1 MLNNIRVVL
10 VRTFHPGNI
19 GSAARALKTMGLSE
33 LYLVSPKD
41 FDTQQAR
48 DEATKMSTSAD
59 DIVQAA
65 TQVDSLFEAVK
76 DCTVVVASTARTRGY
91 DLPLLNPQETAEKLY
106 AASGSD
112 KVALVFG
119 PERMGLS
126 NEDLSLCKYRA
137 TIPTN
142 PDYSSLNIA
151 SAVQTFSYEIFE
163 QHLTQQ
169 EASSENPPSLN
180 TDTDQNPKQYPSIE
194 NMDKFYTHLEQTLTK
209 TNFIIK
215 NHPGE
220 IMQKLQTMF
229 NRAEMDETELNIM
242 RGILASIQRELKD

>member
-1 MLNNIRVVL
+1 VLRNIRVVL

-19 GSAARALKTMGLSE
+19 GSAARAMKTMGLND

-41 FDTQQAR
+41 FETQQAK

-59 DIVQAA
+59 DIVQSA
-65 TQVDSLFEAVK
+65 TQVDNLFEAVK
-76 DCTVVVASTARTRGY
+76 DCTVVIASTARTRGY
-91 DLPLLNPQETAEKLY
+91 DLPLLNPQGTAEKLY
-106 AASGSD
+106 AASGSE

-151 SAVQTFSYEIFE
+151 AAVQTFCYEIFK

-169 EASSENPPSLN
+169 AASSENTIASN
-180 TDTDQNPKQYPSIE
+180 TETKHYSKQYPSTE
-194 NMDKFYTHLEQTLTK
+194 KMDKFYTHLEQTLTE

-220 IMQKLQTMF
+220 IMQKLQALF

-242 RGILASIQRELKD
+242 RGILASIQRDQTK

>member
-19 GSAARALKTMGLSE
+19 GSAARAMKTMGLSE
-33 LYLVSPKD
+33 LYLVAPKD
-41 FDTQQAR
+41 FETQQAK

-65 TQVDSLFEAVK
+65 TQVDSLYEALK

-106 AASGSD
+106 AASGSE

-119 PERMGLS
+119 PERMGLT

-151 SAVQTFSYEIFE
+151 SAVQTFSYEIFK
-163 QHLTQQ
+163 QLLKQQ
-169 EASSENPPSLN
+169 EASSENPCISN
-180 TDTDQNPKQYPSIE
+180 TETKQYPSTE
-194 NMDKFYTHLEQTLTK
+194 KMDKFYTHLEQTLTE

-215 NHPGE
+215 KHPGE

>member
-1 MLNNIRVVL
+1 MLKNIRVVL

-19 GSAARALKTMGLSE
+19 GSAARAMKTMGLSE
-33 LYLVSPKD
+33 LYLVAPKD
-41 FDTQQAR
+41 FETQQAK
-48 DEATKMSTSAD
+48 DEATKMSTSAN
-59 DIVQAA
+59 DIVEAA
-65 TQVDSLFEAVK
+65 TQVDSLFDALK

-119 PERMGLS
+119 PERMGLT
-126 NEDLSLCKYRA
+126 NEDLFLCKYRA

-151 SAVQTFSYEIFE
+151 SAVQTFSYEIFK
-163 QHLTQQ
+163 QHLKLQQ
-169 EASSENPPSLN
+169 IFFENKTPSN
-180 TDTDQNPKQYPSIE
+180 TDTKQDSRQYPSTAK
-194 NMDKFYTHLEQTLTK
+194 MDKFYTHLEQTLTE

-215 NHPGE
+215 KHPGE

>member
-19 GSAARALKTMGLSE
+19 GSAARAMKTMGLSE
-33 LYLVSPKD
+33 LYLVAPKD
-41 FDTQQAR
+41 FETQQAK

-65 TQVDSLFEAVK
+65 TQVDSLYEALK

-106 AASGSD
+106 AASGSE

-119 PERMGLS
+119 PERMGLT

-151 SAVQTFSYEIFE
+151 SAVQTFSYEIFK
-163 QHLTQQ
+163 QLLKQQ
-169 EASSENPPSLN
+169 EASSENPYISN
-180 TDTDQNPKQYPSIE
+180 TETKQYPSTE
-194 NMDKFYTHLEQTLTK
+194 KMDKFYTHLEQTLTE

-215 NHPGE
+215 KHPGE

>member
-19 GSAARALKTMGLSE
+19 GSAARAMKTMGLSE
-33 LYLVSPKD
+33 LYLVAPKD
-41 FDTQQAR
+41 FGSQQAK
-48 DEATKMSTSAD
+48 DEATKMSTSAN
-59 DIVQAA
+59 DIVQSA
-65 TQVDSLFEAVK
+65 TQVDTLFDAIK

-91 DLPLLNPQETAEKLY
+91 DLPMLDPQATAEKLY
-106 AASGSD
+106 TAAASD

-119 PERMGLS
+119 PERMGLI

-151 SAVQTFSYEIFE
+151 SAVQTFSYEIFK
-163 QHLTQQ
+163 QHLAQQ
-169 EASSENPPSLN
+169 ALSSDANTLN
-180 TDTDQNPKQYPSIE
+180 SEIKKYPSTE
-194 NMDKFYTHLEQTLTK
+194 KMEQFYTHLEQTLTE
-209 TNFIIK
+209 TNFIFK
-215 NHPGE
+215 KHPGE
-220 IMQKLQTMF
+220 IMQKLHTLF

-242 RGILASIQRELKD
+242 RGILSSVQRSIGTKK

>member
-1 MLNNIRVVL
+1 MLSNIRVVL

-19 GSAARALKTMGLSE
+19 GSAARAMKTMGLSD
-33 LYLVSPKD
+33 LYLVSPKH
-41 FDTQQAR
+41 FETQQAK

-59 DIVQAA
+59 DIVQSA
-65 TQVDSLFEAVK
+65 TQVDSLFEAIK
-76 DCTVVVASTARTRGY
+76 DCTVVIASTARTRGY

-106 AASGSD
+106 AASGSE

-137 TIPTN
+137 TVPTN

-151 SAVQTFSYEIFE
+151 AAVQTFCYEVFK
-163 QHLTQQ
+163 QHLKQQ
-169 EASSENPPSLN
+169 EASSENTPSSN
-180 TDTDQNPKQYPSIE
+180 TETKHYLKQYPSTE
-194 NMDKFYTHLEQTLTK
+194 KMDKFYTHLEQTLTE

-220 IMQKLQTMF
+220 IMQKLQALF

-242 RGILASIQRELKD
+242 RGILASIQRDQTK